1 MKLTNVYG
9 FLKKDLQDIEDR
21 LSDIIDAEHP
31 VLREASLQLLRAGG
45 KRIRPVFVLLSA
57 QFGDFEQNKEQVK
70 TVAVALELIH
80 MATLVHDDVVDDASL
95 RRGKPTVKKLY
106 GDRVA
111 MYTGDYML
119 ARALEVITSIENP
132 SIHRLLSRTL
142 VQVVEGEIAQIKDK
156 YNLDQTLRDYLRRI
170 KRKTALLIATSC
182 KLGAI
187 AAGTTNKQANHLY
200 RYGYNVGM
208 SFQIIDDILDF
219 TASSKELGKPTGSD
233 LIQGNITLPI
243 FYAINEK
250 VFYTELQH
258 LFLQGD
264 TLNEQSIAGVLEQ
277 LKKTDAIEE
286 AYKLSNLYLQKALYE
301 MKKMPNSRAKRTLQ
315 VIASYIGKRRF

>member
-1 MKLTNVYG
+1 LYLHT
-9 FLKKDLQDIEDR
+9 R
-21 LSDIIDAEHP
+21 LSSD
-31 VLREASLQLLRAGG
+31 L
-45 KRIRPVFVLLSA
+45 
-57 QFGDFEQNKEQVK
+57 
-70 TVAVALELIH
+70 
-80 MATLVHDDVVDDASL
+80 
-95 RRGKPTVKKLY
+95 
-106 GDRVA
+106 
-111 MYTGDYML
+111 
-119 ARALEVITSIENP
+119 
-132 SIHRLLSRTL
+132 TL

-258 LFLQGD
+258 LFL
-264 TLNEQSIAGVLEQ
+264 
-277 LKKTDAIEE
+277 
-286 AYKLSNLYLQKALYE
+286 
-301 MKKMPNSRAKRTLQ
+301 
-315 VIASYIGKRRF
+315 